1 MLIPISLRAKSD
13 AIYFLLFTAGA
24 LALGFVVIALSDSWF
39 ADNALWIWLGYCA
52 LLFVSYALSLTRPPR
67 SASVQYFGALAR
79 SLLVFTSSLIVI
91 LALMWWLRPLDRS
104 EFWLGVF
111 LWYILPGGVGAVAF
125 TLGFWSHMLLD
136 RRI

>member
-1 MLIPISLRAKSD
+1 MLIPISRRAKSD

-24 LALGFVVIALSDSWF
+24 LALGFVVAVLSDSWF

-52 LLFVSYALSLTRPPR
+52 LLFLLYALSSTRWSGPAWVR
-67 SASVQYFGALAR
+67 YFAALGR
-79 SLLVFTSSLIVI
+79 SLIVFTFSLSI
-91 LALMWWLRPLDRS
+91 VLALMWWLRPPERS

-111 LWYILPGGVGAVAF
+111 LWFALPAGIGTVAF
-125 TLGFWSHMLLD
+125 TLGFWSHMVFD